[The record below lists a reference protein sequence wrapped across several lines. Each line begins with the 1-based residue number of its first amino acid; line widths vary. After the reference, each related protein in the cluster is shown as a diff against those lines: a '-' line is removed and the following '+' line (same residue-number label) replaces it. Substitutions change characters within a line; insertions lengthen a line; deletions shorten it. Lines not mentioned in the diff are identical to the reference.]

1 MNNANNSTKT
11 SNGKDRI
18 DLLRDKQKQIQAQ
31 LGAALEAKR
40 KHEAM
45 LNKNIC
51 MALGDAVM
59 QTAEQNE
66 GFRTMIAQTIGSVV
80 TDDKTRKL
88 LATRGLI

>member
-1 MNNANNSTKT
+1 MKHETLNNG

-18 DLLRDKQKQIQAQ
+18 DFLRDKQKQIQAQ
-31 LGAALEAKR
+31 LAAALEAQR
-40 KHEAM
+40 KQETM
-45 LNKNIC
+45 LNKKIC
-51 MALGDAVM
+51 MALGEAVM

-88 LATRGLI
+88 LASKGLS